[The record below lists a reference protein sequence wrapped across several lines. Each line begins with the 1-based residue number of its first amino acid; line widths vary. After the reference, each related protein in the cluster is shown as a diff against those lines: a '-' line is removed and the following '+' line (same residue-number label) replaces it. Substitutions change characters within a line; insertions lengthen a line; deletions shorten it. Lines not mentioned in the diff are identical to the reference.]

1 MSFGAMRARTGESV
15 AQSRDGTRLSAFFR
29 EMAVHDWMVF
39 AFLAILNVAVVRAPD
54 RPIKPRCLIEVGSL
68 LLVFLVV
75 AVLVRGRFV
84 RESFWTGLIYRVGIY
99 GPVQLSYFFLK
110 DVLPLVN
117 EHSLDWELYQL
128 DLDLFGIEP
137 AMALDRFVNPVTT
150 EWFAFF
156 YFWYFFLLA
165 LHVVP
170 ILFMSRRKDVLGEFA
185 FGMLMIFCIGH
196 TGYMLVPGYG
206 PYRAMADQFQNAF
219 PSGMWLDMVMRTVQS
234 GGAQKDIFPSLHT
247 GAPAFIALFS
257 FRNRDKIPFR
267 YTWPAVALFAVNIIG
282 ATMFLRW
289 HYIIDVVAGLA
300 LATAAALIAPR
311 VMRWELNRRSREA
324 LGPLWP
330 ALYRD

>member
-1 MSFGAMRARTGESV
+1 MRASASETAEHGRE
-15 AQSRDGTRLSAFFR
+15 RTRLSSFFR

-39 AFLAILNVAVVRAPD
+39 SFLAILNLAVLRAPD
-54 RPIKPRCLIEVGSL
+54 RPIKPKCLIEVGAL
-68 LLVFLVV
+68 LAVFLVV
-75 AVLVRGRFV
+75 VVLVRGRFLKD
-84 RESFWTGLIYRVGIY
+84 SPFTGLLYRVGIY

-117 EHSLDWELYQL
+117 EHSVDWELYRL

-137 AMALDRFVNPVTT
+137 AMALDRFVNPLTT

-170 ILFMSRRKDVLGEFA
+170 ILFMSRRRDVLGEFA
-185 FGMLMIFCIGH
+185 FGMLMVFCIGH

-206 PYRAMADQFQNAF
+206 PYRAMADHFQNAF
-219 PSGMWLDMVMRTVQS
+219 PSGFWLDMVMSTVQS

-267 YTWPAVALFAVNIIG
+267 YTWPIVALFAVNIIG

-300 LATAAALIAPR
+300 LATAAGLLAPR
-311 VMRWELNRRSREA
+311 VMRWELKRRERDA
-324 LGPLWP
+324 LSHLWP
-330 ALYRD
+330 TLIRDGR